1 MEYIKI
7 GTLDNLIE
15 AQIIEDIL
23 TEQQIPYFVRSYHD
37 SAYQGLFQLHKGW
50 GELYS
55 IEEFKDKIEEVLEA
69 LRENQLEQ
77 HDLFSE

>member
-1 MEYIKI
+1 MIVMEYVKVC
-7 GTLDNLIE
+7 TLDNIIE

-23 TEQQIPYFVRSYHD
+23 MEQQVPYFVRSYHD

-55 IEEFKDKIEEVLEA
+55 IEEFKNKIIEVIKEI
-69 LRENQLEQ
+69 RDDQLE
-77 HDLFSE
+77 

>member
-1 MEYIKI
+1 MEYVKVC
-7 GTLDNLIE
+7 TLDNIIE

-23 TEQQIPYFVRSYHD
+23 MEQQVPYFVRSYHD

-55 IEEFKDKIEEVLEA
+55 IEEFKNKIIEVIKEI
-69 LRENQLEQ
+69 RDDQLE
-77 HDLFSE
+77 